1 MSRSGFDSHKQLNTN
16 LTLVTMKKKSDS
28 SQRERIKHWLEGGN
42 TITPMEALEM
52 FGCFRLA
59 AIILILKRKEEMEI
73 STTMVKGPNGKRY
86 AQYKLVS

>member
-1 MSRSGFDSHKQLNTN
+1 MRT
-16 LTLVTMKKKSDS
+16 KSNF
-28 SQRERIKHWLEGGN
+28 SQRERIKCWLEEGN
-42 TITPMEALEM
+42 TITSLEALAM

-59 AIILILKRKEEMEI
+59 AIILILKRDENMPI